1 MKTIKTFE
9 SFNST
14 NIDVELYK
22 QLMYNVLIKSI
33 NGTIRRSSGELKVD
47 IFSEVMICSADFEDD
62 GFLLKSKN
70 GKDYKLNCIEI
81 NFNYDSS
88 PELSVLVNLYD
99 DDYPAD
105 EYEDNGEM
113 PIEDI
118 VNLNELIE
126 FTKQR
131 F

>member
-14 NIDVELYK
+14 NIDAELYK

-33 NGTIRRSSGELKVD
+33 NGTVRRSSGELNVD
-47 IFSEVMICSADFEDD
+47 IFDKVMICSADFEDD

-70 GKDYKLNCIEI
+70 GKYYKLNCIDI

-88 PELSVLVNLYD
+88 PELSILVNLYD

-105 EYEDNGEM
+105 EYEDDGEM

-126 FTKQR
+126 FTEQS